1 MALTENDIKDRQ
13 GLIISEIQNMQNRIA
28 DLDRERTNAIANMN
42 ALRGAQQQCEF
53 FLDSLETEGDVS
65 AALVPGVPPKEEK
78 VTNPDGPTGPPSKT
92 PKEENGKDE

>member
-13 GLIISEIQNMQNRIA
+13 GLIISEIQSMQNRIA
-28 DLDRERTNAIANMN
+28 DLDRERTNAVANMN

-53 FLDSLETEGDVS
+53 FLDTLSVEGDIS
-65 AALVPGVPPKEEK
+65 AAIAPGVPPKEKK
-78 VTNPDGPTGPPSKT
+78 VTKT